1 MSSLLIENIGLLA
14 TPSGHSANKGKRQ
27 REVAFTRDAY
37 IYIEDD
43 RIVEIGAGEG
53 PEAEQIIDAQGK
65 LVTPGLVDAH
75 THLIFGGW
83 RQYEMKQKLDN
94 VPYLE
99 ILKAGGGI
107 LSTVNATKQASKE
120 ELIEKGRKVLDEMLG
135 YGSTTVEAKSGYGLC
150 LEEEVKQLEAVKEL
164 NETHPIDLVSTFL
177 GAHALPQEYKE
188 NRKAFIDKLCDEM
201 IPYVAEHQLA
211 EFCDVFCEKGVFNVQ
226 ETERILK
233 TGQQYGLRSKIHAD
247 EIEAIGG
254 SVLAGEIGAISAEH
268 LIVCDDKGIESLS
281 SGNTIACLLPAT
293 SFYLGADYAR
303 ARDMIDHDVAVALS
317 TDFNPGSCPCL
328 NMQFVMNLG
337 CMKYKMT
344 PEEVL
349 NAVTLNGAAAI
360 GRADTIGS
368 IETGKQADILIWD
381 SPDLNYIFYRLG
393 SNLLSKVIKKGKVVV
408 DYEKAR

>member
-1 MSSLLIENIGLLA
+1 
-14 TPSGHSANKGKRQ
+14 
-27 REVAFTRDAY
+27 
-37 IYIEDD
+37 
-43 RIVEIGAGEG
+43 
-53 PEAEQIIDAQGK
+53 
-65 LVTPGLVDAH
+65 
-75 THLIFGGW
+75 
-83 RQYEMKQKLDN
+83 
-94 VPYLE
+94 
-99 ILKAGGGI
+99 
-107 LSTVNATKQASKE
+107 
-120 ELIEKGRKVLDEMLG
+120 
-135 YGSTTVEAKSGYGLC
+135 
-150 LEEEVKQLEAVKEL
+150 
-164 NETHPIDLVSTFL
+164 
-177 GAHALPQEYKE
+177 
-188 NRKAFIDKLCDEM
+188 M

-211 EFCDVFCEKGVFNVQ
+211 EFCDVFCEKGVFDVQ
-226 ETERILK
+226 ETEKILK

-268 LIVCDDKGIESLS
+268 LIVCDDKGMESLS

-293 SFYLGADYAR
+293 SFYLGADYAQ
-303 ARDMIDHDVAVALS
+303 ARDMIDRNVAVALS

-337 CMKYKMT
+337 CLKYKMT

-393 SNLLSKVIKKGKVVV
+393 SNLLNKVIKKGKVVV